1 MAKSGK
7 KRTGWVAEEL
17 YFWHHTQN
25 WAGLFE
31 PGLSVQPG
39 EHFEN
44 AETKRRFRNLV
55 EASGFGRHLV
65 PVRAAPADDEAL
77 MRVHPKSHIE
87 HIEKVAASGGGD
99 ASELTPMGRST
110 ADIARLAAGGVIAA
124 VDAIVDGTVD
134 NAYVLCRPPGHHAE
148 PETAMGFCFYA
159 NAAIGVRHAQKRGL
173 ERIVTVD
180 WDVHHGNGTETIF
193 YDDADVLTIS
203 LHQDNLFPPGR
214 GGIGD
219 TGSGAGLGA
228 NLNIPLPPGSGG
240 GAYRHAIDE
249 LVAPAIEAFKPDMIV
264 LPCGFDASAL
274 DPLGTMMLSSSD
286 FGWMAGRMAALA
298 DDLCGG
304 RILATHEGGYSAV
317 HVPFCGLAVLEALS
331 GASSGVTDPYDA
343 HITGYGG
350 QDLQPH
356 QAEAVAAARKAYAG
370 GH

>member
-1 MAKSGK
+1 MANSGK

-31 PGLSVQPG
+31 PDLSVQPG

-55 EASGFGRHLV
+55 EASGFERHLV
-65 PVRAAPADDEAL
+65 PVRATPADDEAL

-87 HIEKVAASGGGD
+87 HIERVAASGGGD

-159 NAAIGVRHAQKRGL
+159 NAAIGVRHAQTRGL
-173 ERIVTVD
+173 KRIVTVD

-193 YDDADVLTIS
+193 YSDADVLTIS

-219 TGSGAGLGA
+219 IGSGAGQGA
-228 NLNIPLPPGSGG
+228 NLNIPLPSGSGG

-249 LVAPAIEAFKPDMIV
+249 LVVPAIEAFRPDMIV

-274 DPLGTMMLSSSD
+274 DPLGTMMLSSSA

-317 HVPFCGLAVLEALS
+317 HVPFCGVAVLEALS
-331 GASSGVTDPYDA
+331 GTASGVTDPYDA

-370 GH
+370 KL